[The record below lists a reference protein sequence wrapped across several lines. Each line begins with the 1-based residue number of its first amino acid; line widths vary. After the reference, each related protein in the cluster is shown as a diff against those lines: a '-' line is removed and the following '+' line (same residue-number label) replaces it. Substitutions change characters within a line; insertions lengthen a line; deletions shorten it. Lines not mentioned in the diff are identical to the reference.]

1 MAEAPRDA
9 QRMLQIWPTIVGVVF
24 AAALILILYIGLA
37 DTDIPGEVLTAAAF
51 VYLGSAALGHRAAAW
66 PLFGATFVL
75 IGIGIAVEPF
85 SPFWT
90 MIVIVAALVVYG
102 LVRGRL
108 RPTWGLP
115 LQAVAMLVV
124 IALALLVPVL
134 PALWGAVLVGTGLLL
149 HAGWDVHHLRT
160 RRVVASTMAEFCA
173 ALDTCLAVGVVVLAL
188 R

>member
-1 MAEAPRDA
+1 MTGTARRAERTL
-9 QRMLQIWPTIVGVVF
+9 RIWPAVVGVVF
-24 AAALILILYIGLA
+24 AVALTFLLFIGLA
-37 DTDIPGEVLTAAAF
+37 DVGVPGEVLTAAAF
-51 VYLGSAALGHRAAAW
+51 VYLGSAAIGHRSAAW

-75 IGIGIAVEPF
+75 IGIGIAVQHF
-85 SPFWT
+85 SPLWA

-102 LVRGRL
+102 LVRGRVQ
-108 RPTWGLP
+108 PTWGLP

-134 PALWGAVLVGTGLLL
+134 PAPWGAALVAAGLLL

-173 ALDTCLAVGVVVLAL
+173 ALDTCLAVGVIALAM